1 MKPTD
6 ARCSAAASMTYRE
19 FAERYAGMK
28 STGDETS
35 PLWDRLVPQ
44 HEVDLAAEG
53 RRLSFIVIEGGKRD

>member
-1 MKPTD
+1 
-6 ARCSAAASMTYRE
+6 MTYRE